1 VDFLA
6 LVLRPDGGDDVDVA
20 EVVRT
25 TLADVPP
32 RSAALALL
40 RLPRYLSLIRD
51 AGLEP
56 TDELCSALVAE
67 LRAVCARDTEPAAV

>member
-1 VDFLA
+1 M
-6 LVLRPDGGDDVDVA
+6 VLGPDAEEDVDVA

-25 TLADVPP
+25 TLAEVPP

-40 RLPRYLSLIRD
+40 RLPRYLSLIRA

-56 TDELCSALVAE
+56 TDELCTALVAE
-67 LRAVCARDTEPAAV
+67 LRAVCARDAATATV